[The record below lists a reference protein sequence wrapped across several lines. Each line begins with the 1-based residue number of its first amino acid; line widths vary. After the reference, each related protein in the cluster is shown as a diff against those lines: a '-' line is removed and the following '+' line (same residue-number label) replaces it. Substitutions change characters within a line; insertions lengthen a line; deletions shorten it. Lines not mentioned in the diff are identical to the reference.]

1 MKNLLRKFLTVL
13 LVSFLVTSVAA
24 CDDEPGEDEIGDGE
38 INDEE

>member
-1 MKNLLRKFLTVL
+1 MRKLLIL
-13 LVSFLVTSVAA
+13 LLASFLATAFVG

>member
-1 MKNLLRKFLTVL
+1 MWKKIFVIFLSL
-13 LVSFLVTSVAA
+13 ILATSVVG